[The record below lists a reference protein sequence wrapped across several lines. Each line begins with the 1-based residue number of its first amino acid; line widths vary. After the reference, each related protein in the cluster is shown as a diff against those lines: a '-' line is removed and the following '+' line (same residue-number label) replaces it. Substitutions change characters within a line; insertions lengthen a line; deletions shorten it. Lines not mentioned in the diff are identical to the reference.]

1 MGQLKVL
8 KYKEHGLG
16 AQKKEGPRTVG
27 AVPDPFLHSLTDV
40 PFPLANIF

>member
-8 KYKEHGLG
+8 KYKEHGLW
-16 AQKKEGPRTVG
+16 AQKKEGPPTVG
-27 AVPDPFLHSLTDV
+27 SAPDHFLHPLTDV

>member
-16 AQKKEGPRTVG
+16 AQKKEGPQIVG
-27 AVPDPFLHSLTDV
+27 AVPDPFFTHSLMC
-40 PFPLANIF
+40 PFL